1 MARPPEFDRT
11 KALEAAMKL
20 FWTRGY
26 TATSLPD
33 LLEAMGIA
41 RSSFYASFGTKRKLF
56 TECLELFGDRT
67 LAIVEE
73 DAKRLPS
80 TTLPRAFFEATLLE
94 VSQRRV
100 KQGCMMVNTVLELAD
115 VDPQLNQ
122 LAAQKLSAIENA
134 FALAFRMA
142 QQNGELETARSPE
155 DLASLVMTINFGL
168 RVQSRKNQSQQELK
182 PIIENSLSMLGLAA

>member
-1 MARPPEFDRT
+1 MARSPEFVRT

-20 FWTRGY
+20 FWSRGY

-56 TECLELFGDRT
+56 RECLELFGDRT
-67 LAIVEE
+67 LAIVDEE
-73 DAKRLPS
+73 AKRVPPAA
-80 TTLPRAFFEATLLE
+80 LPRAFFEATVLD
-94 VSQRRV
+94 VSQRQV

-122 LAAQKLSAIENA
+122 LAAQKLSAIESA
-134 FALAFRMA
+134 FAQAFELAA
-142 QQNGELETARSPE
+142 QQGELSTTHTADE
-155 DLASLVMTINFGL
+155 LASMVMTFNFGL
-168 RVQSRKNQSQQELK
+168 RVQSRQNRSQQELK
-182 PIIENSLSMLGLAA
+182 PIIKNSLSMLGLVA